1 MKARVDLND
10 FMSAVARIKRS
21 IPKKSSIPMMENL
34 MVKAEGDK
42 VELIA
47 VDSKSEMHIKVNA
60 QDIEPGA
67 FCINPEILENMM
79 RLKSEYRN
87 QQLSME
93 CNPDDGTVI
102 FRLNKKAISTKIVK
116 DTLETWL
123 YSGGE
128 YTPLWTTSYEDFKS
142 IFSTLSFYNEDAT
155 TDPLT
160 SFCLNVDKGYITA
173 CDGRRVAVKMI
184 HKGLNPIS
192 KIKEVKLPKDFLPK
206 ITVCWPASEMN
217 GTFVELAKYGEDHLM
232 IKGTDFYMVLEANE
246 TSPFYNVL
254 DIVKESRNTYGCTF
268 NQKNLMEIAKYNSAL
283 YKDRLGNPM
292 EFYNTGNEMHS
303 HIQYTDTDY
312 VDRLDVT
319 ENNLPEDFMICFNP
333 NYIFDLCLSV
343 KERVFTAKFTNS
355 NGGMLVCEGD
365 WKFFILPIKCTD
377 AEETKKII
385 NRVIT
390 GGN

>member
-21 IPKKSSIPMMENL
+21 VPKKSSIPMIGNL
-34 MVKAEGDK
+34 MVKAEDNK

-47 VDSKSEMHIKVNA
+47 VDSSSEMHIKVDA
-60 QDIEPGA
+60 QDIEHGS

-87 QQLSME
+87 QQLFME
-93 CNPDDGTVI
+93 CNLDDGTVI
-102 FRLNKKAISTKIVK
+102 FRVNKKTISTKIVK
-116 DTLETWL
+116 DTLDPWL

-128 YTPLWTTSYEDFKS
+128 YIPLWTTSYGDFKS
-142 IFSTLSFYNEDAT
+142 IFRTLSLYNEDAT

-160 SFCLNVDKGYITA
+160 SFCLNMEKGCVAA

-184 HKGLNPIS
+184 HEGLNSIS

-217 GTFVELAKYGEDHLM
+217 GTFVELAKYGDNHLI
-232 IKGTDFYMVLEANE
+232 IKGTDFYMILGYNE
-246 TSPFYNVL
+246 TSPFYNVW
-254 DIVKESRNTYGCTF
+254 DIVKESESMHSCTF
-268 NQKNLMEIAKYNSAL
+268 NQKNLMEIAKYNSTL

-292 EFYNTGNEMHS
+292 AFYNAEDGIYS

-312 VDRLDVT
+312 VDKLDVT
-319 ENNLPEDFMICFNP
+319 ENNLPTDFMICFNP

-377 AEETKKII
+377 AEEMKKSID
-385 NRVIT
+385 RVIT

>member
-21 IPKKSSIPMMENL
+21 VPKKSLIPMMENL

-47 VDSKSEMHIKVNA
+47 VNSSSEMHIKVDA
-60 QDIEPGA
+60 QDIEPGF

-93 CNPDDGTVI
+93 GNPDDGMVV
-102 FRLNKKAISTKIVK
+102 FRLNKKTISAKIVK
-116 DTLETWL
+116 ITLDPWL

-128 YTPLWTTSYEDFKS
+128 YIPLWITTYGDFKS
-142 IFSTLSFYNEDAT
+142 IFRILSLYNEGAT
-155 TDPLT
+155 ADPLT
-160 SFCLNVDKGYITA
+160 NFCLNMEKRYVTA

-184 HKGLNPIS
+184 HKGLNPVS

-206 ITVCWPASEMN
+206 ITVCWPESEMN
-217 GTFVELAKYGEDHLM
+217 GTFVELAKYGEGHLM

-254 DIVKESRNTYGCTF
+254 DIVKESGNIYSCTF
-268 NQKNLMEIAKYNSAL
+268 NQKNLMEIAKYNSTL
-283 YKDRLGNPM
+283 HKDRFRNPM
-292 EFYNTGNEMHS
+292 TFYSAENGMYS
-303 HIQYTDTDY
+303 HIQDAGTDY
-312 VDRLDVT
+312 VDRLNVT
-319 ENNLPEDFMICFNP
+319 GNNLPADFMICFNP

-355 NGGMLVCEGD
+355 NGGMFVCEGD

-377 AEETKKII
+377 AEETKKSI
-385 NRVIT
+385 NRVIN